1 MSIHP
6 LKYLF
11 VLAMALLS
19 LPCWAQG
26 EDAVV
31 ALDVKNAYALVDRG
45 DYKQAKVLLKNF
57 LQDEP
62 NDSDVRRLY
71 ARTESWVGDYDMA
84 RQEFNKLLSS
94 DKSNRTLWI
103 AAIKNELY
111 AQNYATAYGLVL
123 KAMVHLPSDE
133 ELLRL
138 KSLAFDAI
146 NTSVPNEKA
155 WYNTES
161 GINHLREKEAANDT
175 ETKVVKDSAAV
186 IAETIADSPL
196 NIEKQKNRVT
206 VNNAYTVFDQ
216 RYDPMSYA
224 SISYLRKLAIG
235 SLIPRINYSNR
246 LGQNGVQYD
255 LDFYPKIT
263 KGLYAYLNYGYS
275 SAEIYP
281 RHKMGGDLYLN
292 LKKGYEFSAG
302 GRYIQFDTR
311 DVKVV
316 TNSVGYYTGNYYLS
330 LRSYITPSPGGLT
343 KASGNLLIR
352 KYLKDA
358 ENYIGISGGFG
369 FSPELRQ
376 FTSGDVILAETLL
389 YIGSQRLSMEYQF
402 SSKNHPHIY
411 RTNIGL
417 TRQELSFAPNTYFY
431 SLTAG
436 LTYEI
441 KF

>member
-1 MSIHP
+1 MIHKF
-6 LKYLF
+6 KYHFLIF
-11 VLAMALLS
+11 VTFLS
-19 LPCWAQG
+19 LKTWGQDEAMV
-26 EDAVV
+26 E
-31 ALDVKNAYALVDRG
+31 LDFENAYDVAYQG
-45 DYKQAKVLLKNF
+45 NYYQAKLLLKKLVQEQPNNSNF
-57 LQDEP
+57 
-62 NDSDVRRLY
+62 RGLY
-71 ARTESWVGDYDMA
+71 ASTESWIGDYDEA
-84 RQEFNKLLSS
+84 RQEFNKVLSN
-94 DKSNRTLWI
+94 DKANRTIWI
-103 AAIKNELY
+103 SAIKNELY
-111 AQNYATAYGLVL
+111 AKNYATALGLAN
-123 KAMVHLPSDE
+123 KALIEMPNDE
-133 ELLRL
+133 EMLRL
-138 KSLAFDAI
+138 KNIAFNRITTFEYD
-146 NTSVPNEKA
+146 EKA

-161 GINHLREKEAANDT
+161 TVRKTKIKERKKINKTN
-175 ETKVVKDSAAV
+175 VVKDSTAV
-186 IAETIADSPL
+186 IAETISESPL
-196 NIEKQKNRVT
+196 NIERQKNRIA

-224 SISYLRKLAIG
+224 SISYLRKLTIG

-246 LGQNGVQYD
+246 LGKSGVQYD

-275 SAEIYP
+275 DAEIYP
-281 RHKMGGDLYLN
+281 THKMGGDLYLN

-302 GRYIQFDTR
+302 GRYIQFETR

-316 TNSVGYYTGNYYLS
+316 TNSVGYYKGNYYFS

-402 SSKNHPHIY
+402 TGKNQPNNY
-411 RTNIGL
+411 RTNVGV
-417 TRQELSFAPNTYFY
+417 TRQELAFAPNNYFW
-431 SLTAG
+431 SFTAG